1 MSEIK
6 IGRPRGTYDLEGE
19 NYNFFNFLRENAFK
33 EAKSLGFTP
42 IETPLFEE
50 RVIFERSMGNASDTV
65 AKEMYKVERL
75 DRGMEEE
82 KKESALALRPEYTA
96 GVVRAVLENGLLWQK
111 KPLLLSYFGPVFRYN
126 RPQKGRFRQ
135 FWQFGVEVLGK
146 SESSFD
152 ALVIFLAWRI
162 LKNLGLE
169 KEIVLEI
176 NSLGCEECR
185 PKIKRALLNYYQ
197 KYLTHLCPV
206 CQRRIKESPL
216 RLLDCKEEKCQ
227 TLKSGAPLIVDSLC
241 QECQRDFKEVLESLD
256 DLGIKY
262 DLNPHLVRG
271 LDYYTKTTFEIRGR
285 EDERSQNS
293 LLGGGRY
300 DELVELLGGPK
311 TPAVGF
317 AMGVERVLELSREK
331 GLKLKE
337 EKGPDICLAQIGEKA
352 RRRILK
358 LLPSLRQAGYSVML
372 NLSKDGIKSQI
383 TTADKIKA
391 KLCLIMGQ
399 REVIDNTII
408 LRNMDEGSQES
419 INLGELATILKKKLK
434 NRKNPAELNPRGL

>member
-216 RLLDCKEEKCQ
+216 RL
-227 TLKSGAPLIVDSLC
+227 
-241 QECQRDFKEVLESLD
+241 
-256 DLGIKY
+256 
-262 DLNPHLVRG
+262 
-271 LDYYTKTTFEIRGR
+271 
-285 EDERSQNS
+285 
-293 LLGGGRY
+293 
-300 DELVELLGGPK
+300 
-311 TPAVGF
+311 
-317 AMGVERVLELSREK
+317 
-331 GLKLKE
+331 
-337 EKGPDICLAQIGEKA
+337 
-352 RRRILK
+352 
-358 LLPSLRQAGYSVML
+358 
-372 NLSKDGIKSQI
+372 
-383 TTADKIKA
+383 
-391 KLCLIMGQ
+391 
-399 REVIDNTII
+399 
-408 LRNMDEGSQES
+408 
-419 INLGELATILKKKLK
+419 
-434 NRKNPAELNPRGL
+434 